1 MDRRRFVAFI
11 GGALAAPLRSFA
23 QPKPAK
29 VARIGFLGLPAA
41 SSWTPMVEALRTG
54 LRELGYVEGRNIL
67 IEFRWAEGNYD
78 RLPGLAAELVRL
90 NVDLIVTHTT
100 LGTRVAKQAT
110 TTIPIV
116 IAATGDAVQAGLVAS
131 FARPGGN
138 VTGSSFLGPEIV
150 AKRLDLLKEALPR
163 IRRIAVLFNVNSGSW
178 LLDELRRTA
187 KSLKA
192 ELYEAGVQGANE
204 IESTFTKMTDWHAD
218 GVVVVEDPVLVS
230 KAKEIAEFAVRRR
243 LPVIGYAQ
251 IAEAGG
257 LMGFGASIAEMHRR
271 AAYFIDKILKGTKPA
286 DLPIEQPTI
295 FELTINLK
303 AARALGVRMPQSVL
317 LRADRVIE

>member
-1 MDRRRFVAFI
+1 M
-11 GGALAAPLRSFA
+11 
-23 QPKPAK
+23 
-29 VARIGFLGLPAA
+29 
-41 SSWTPMVEALRTG
+41 
-54 LRELGYVEGRNIL
+54 
-67 IEFRWAEGNYD
+67 
-78 RLPGLAAELVRL
+78 
-90 NVDLIVTHTT
+90 
-100 LGTRVAKQAT
+100 
-110 TTIPIV
+110 
-116 IAATGDAVQAGLVAS
+116 
-131 FARPGGN
+131 
-138 VTGSSFLGPEIV
+138 
-150 AKRLDLLKEALPR
+150 
-163 IRRIAVLFNVNSGSW
+163 
-178 LLDELRRTA
+178 
-187 KSLKA
+187 
-192 ELYEAGVQGANE
+192 YEAGVQGANE